1 MCSANN
7 FRRGINFK
15 CSYSTE
21 GRASQVASGKIK
33 NLAITARGSS
43 PLWLWSIRHSR
54 FRVLLTAP
62 FLSFDDLTISAYN
75 LRYMDAKDRLIQV
88 CKVMSHYR
96 LNGTQLSILALI
108 PENNAK
114 NIAQAMGE
122 KEANVHAAIR
132 SLKRRGYIGQTVN
145 QQNKRTRIT
154 QVTDDKGKE
163 LMLELAKAFV

>member
-1 MCSANN
+1 
-7 FRRGINFK
+7 
-15 CSYSTE
+15 
-21 GRASQVASGKIK
+21 
-33 NLAITARGSS
+33 
-43 PLWLWSIRHSR
+43 
-54 FRVLLTAP
+54 
-62 FLSFDDLTISAYN
+62 
-75 LRYMDAKDRLIQV
+75 MDAKDRLIQV